1 MNYLG
6 KKLFWKIE
14 PLSDLVLSN
23 RNIIPA
29 RHVIENFPVA
39 ILESKYVSKILSIKH
54 ISSIKLL
61 MQYYEL
67 FFSTKSSKNI
77 YILYIWY
84 LLVHT
89 THSSSAQ

>member
-14 PLSDLVLSN
+14 LLSDLVLSN

-29 RHVIENFPVA
+29 RHLIENFLVA
-39 ILESKYVSKILSIKH
+39 ILEIKYVSKILSIKH

-61 MQYYEL
+61 MQHYEL
-67 FFSTKSSKNI
+67 FFSTKSSK
-77 YILYIWY
+77 YIHILH
-84 LLVHT
+84 L
-89 THSSSAQ
+89 